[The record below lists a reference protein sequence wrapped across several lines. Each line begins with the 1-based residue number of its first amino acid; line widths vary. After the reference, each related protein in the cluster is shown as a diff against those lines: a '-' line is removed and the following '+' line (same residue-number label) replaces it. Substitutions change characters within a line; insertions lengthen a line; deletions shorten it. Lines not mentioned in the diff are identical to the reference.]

1 MKPLKPLASAALLL
15 AAAVAAV
22 PAHAQKKYGPGASD
36 TEIKIGQTMPYSGPA
51 SAYGTIGKAQA
62 AYFQWINDQ
71 GGVNG
76 RKINFISLDDG
87 YNPAKTVE
95 QTRKLVE
102 QDEVLLLFQ
111 SLGTPTNSAIHKYVN
126 AKKVPH
132 ILLATGATKWSDPKN
147 FPWTMG
153 FNPTYQAEGRIY
165 AQYLLKNYPNA
176 KLALLY
182 QNDDFG
188 KDYVVG
194 LKSILGD
201 KAASMIVKEASY
213 EVTDPTID
221 SQIVGLKASG
231 ADTLLT
237 FATPKFAAQTIRKV
251 AEIGWK
257 PLHILTNVSA
267 SVGAVLTPAGL
278 DKAKDIV
285 TAAYLADPTEPELRK
300 EAAFKVWENWMKK
313 YLPGGDTN
321 DQLNLYGY
329 ASAAAMV
336 HVLKACGDDLTR
348 ENVMKVAANLKD
360 VEIPM
365 LLPGIRLNTSAT
377 DFGPIAEM
385 RLAKFD
391 GTRWVLFGDLLS
403 GR

>member
-1 MKPLKPLASAALLL
+1 MKLYKSFVAAALVLGSVL
-15 AAAVAAV
+15 AVTS
-22 PAHAQKKYGPGASD
+22 AHAQKKYGPGASD
-36 TEIKIGQTMPYSGPA
+36 TEIKIGQTIPYSGPA
-51 SAYGTIGKAQA
+51 SAYGTIGKAEA

-76 RKINFISLDDG
+76 RKITFISLDDG

-95 QTRKLVE
+95 QTRRLVE
-102 QDEVLLLFQ
+102 QEEVLLLFQ

-153 FNPTYQAEGRIY
+153 FNPTYQSEGRIY
-165 AQYLLKNYPNA
+165 AQYILKNHPNA
-176 KLALLY
+176 KLAVLY

-188 KDYVVG
+188 KDYVIG
-194 LKSILGD
+194 LKSVLGD
-201 KAASMIVKEASY
+201 KAASMIVKEATY

-221 SQIVGLKASG
+221 SQVVALKASG

-251 AEIGWK
+251 SEIGWK

-278 DKAKDIV
+278 DKSKDIV
-285 TAAYLADPTEPELRK
+285 TAAYLADPTEPEVRK

-313 YLPGGDTN
+313 YYPAGDPN

-329 ASAAAMV
+329 AAAASLV
-336 HVLKACGDDLTR
+336 HILKACGDDLSR

-365 LLPGIRLNTSAT
+365 LLPGIRLNTSAN

>member
-1 MKPLKPLASAALLL
+1 MKLYKSFVAAALVLGSVL
-15 AAAVAAV
+15 AVTS
-22 PAHAQKKYGPGASD
+22 AHAQKKYGPGASD
-36 TEIKIGQTMPYSGPA
+36 TEIKIGQTIPYSGPA
-51 SAYGTIGKAQA
+51 SAYGTIGKAEA

-76 RKINFISLDDG
+76 RKITFISLDDG

-95 QTRKLVE
+95 QTRRLVE
-102 QDEVLLLFQ
+102 QEEVLLLFQ

-153 FNPTYQAEGRIY
+153 FNPTYQSEGRIY
-165 AQYLLKNYPNA
+165 AQYILKNHPNA
-176 KLALLY
+176 KLAVLY

-188 KDYVVG
+188 KDYVIG
-194 LKSILGD
+194 LKSVLGD
-201 KAASMIVKEASY
+201 KAASMIVKEATY

-221 SQIVGLKASG
+221 SQVVALKASG

-251 AEIGWK
+251 SEIGWK

-278 DKAKDIV
+278 DKSKDIV
-285 TAAYLADPTEPELRK
+285 TAAYLADPTEPEVRK

-313 YLPGGDTN
+313 YYPAGDPN

-329 ASAAAMV
+329 AAAASLV
-336 HVLKACGDDLTR
+336 HILKACGDDLSR

-365 LLPGIRLNTSAT
+365 LLPGIRLNTGAN

>member
-1 MKPLKPLASAALLL
+1 MKLSKFFATAALVLGSVL
-15 AAAVAAV
+15 AVA

-36 TEIKIGQTMPYSGPA
+36 TEIKVGQTMPYSGPA
-51 SAYGTIGKAQA
+51 SAYGTIGKAEA

-76 RKINFISLDDG
+76 RKINLISLDDG

-111 SLGTPTNSAIHKYVN
+111 SLGTPTNTAIHKYVN

-153 FNPTYQAEGRIY
+153 FNPTYQSEGRIY

-176 KLALLY
+176 KLAVLY

-188 KDYVVG
+188 KDYVIG

-201 KAASMIVKEASY
+201 KAASMIVKETTY

-278 DKAKDIV
+278 DKSRDVV
-285 TAAYLADPTEPELRK
+285 TAAYLADPTEPEIRK

-313 YLPGGDTN
+313 YYPAGDPN

-329 ASAAAMV
+329 AAAASLV
-336 HVLKACGDDLTR
+336 HILKACGDDLSR

-365 LLPGIRLNTSAT
+365 LLPGIRLNTSAN